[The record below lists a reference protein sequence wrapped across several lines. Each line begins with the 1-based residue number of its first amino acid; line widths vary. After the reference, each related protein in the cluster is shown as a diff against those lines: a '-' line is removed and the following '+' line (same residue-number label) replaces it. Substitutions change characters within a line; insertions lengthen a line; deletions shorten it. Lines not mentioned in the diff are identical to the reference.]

1 MLHQWP
7 AQARVYHDVSVA
19 EALPGEISTAARIAL
34 VTTRSLVKSR
44 IAESVREALGARLV
58 AESAAMR
65 AHSPVE
71 DVLALAALLRES
83 RAELVVCLGGG
94 SVIDGAK
101 VACLAVWRG
110 ITDGPSL
117 IAAAVSRGA
126 SAGAWDG
133 AAPSPRLVAVPTT
146 LSAAEFA
153 PAAGYTDV
161 VEGRKYRALDP
172 WMVPRAVLLDPA
184 ATLETPAELFL
195 SSGIRALDHAAER
208 WCALQPAPFS
218 DAVSR
223 QAMLMLAEGLPRV
236 AEAAGDLR
244 ARALCQQAAWLSVQ
258 GGWAGVPVGASHGLG
273 YILGA
278 ARGVPHGI
286 TSCLML
292 HAVMRWNAPVNAAR
306 QADIAAIF
314 GGAEAGPAIEDFVAG
329 LGLPT
334 RLHQQGIM
342 EAEIPGLAARWTGDA
357 PIATNPRP
365 VRGAADLEEILRLA
379 S

>member
-208 WCALQPAPFS
+208 WCALEPAPFS

-223 QAMLMLAEGLPRV
+223 QAMLMLAEGLPRCIHRRIPSHHRMQH
-236 AEAAGDLR
+236 EAGGDAMR
-244 ARALCQQAAWLSVQ
+244 
-258 GGWAGVPVGASHGLG
+258 H
-273 YILGA
+273 A
-278 ARGVPHGI
+278 ARGTQNIAKPMAGTDGHARPSALHGKPGRLLAKRARPQI
-286 TSCLML
+286 PRRFR
-292 HAVMRWNAPVNAAR
+292 HAR
-306 QADIAAIF
+306 QA
-314 GGAEAGPAIEDFVAG
+314 
-329 LGLPT
+329 LGQ
-334 RLHQQGIM
+334 HQH
-342 EAEIPGLAARWTGDA
+342 GLA
-357 PIATNPRP
+357 
-365 VRGAADLEEILRLA
+365 
-379 S
+379 